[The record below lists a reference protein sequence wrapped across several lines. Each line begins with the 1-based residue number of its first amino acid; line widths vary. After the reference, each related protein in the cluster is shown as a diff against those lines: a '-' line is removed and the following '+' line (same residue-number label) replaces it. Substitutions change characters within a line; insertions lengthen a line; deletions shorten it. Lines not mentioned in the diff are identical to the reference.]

1 MTKYIL
7 NKKVESS
14 KVNEVNDFKD
24 IGKVVWGF
32 ISAIYES
39 GWDSLIVNNNNNSSF
54 RWKVAAKFTPKIN
67 KINNNKNKN
76 NKNVNKPATFN
87 KLLLL
92 IPAKLS
98 WNSSKRIIKLTKK

>member
-54 RWKVAAKFTPKIN
+54 R
-67 KINNNKNKN
+67 
-76 NKNVNKPATFN
+76 
-87 KLLLL
+87 
-92 IPAKLS
+92 
-98 WNSSKRIIKLTKK
+98 